1 MELNRIDEPIVI
13 IFTPRE
19 QEVLQ
24 CLVNGKFDQEIADE
38 LRICLKTVSYH
49 CGNIY
54 RKLNVSCRNEAANWA
69 LLNGF
74 MPTA

>member
-1 MELNRIDEPIVI
+1 MKSSELDTPTEIV
-13 IFTPRE
+13 FTPRE

-24 CLVNGKFDQEIADE
+24 CLVNGRFDQEIAGE
-38 LRICLKTVSYH
+38 LKIGLKTVSYH

-54 RKLNVSCRNEAANWA
+54 RKLDVSCRNEAANWA

-74 MPTA
+74 MPTT